1 MIRPSSLSIAKHC
14 ALSPVLSER
23 YPSTSVA
30 TERGSLVDARVMA
43 WISPAGEQAAM
54 LPDDPDAKACCEW
67 LAANLPDYRMEPQK
81 RVELRDSDTGAIVTA
96 GTADIVATNAQHGD
110 IIVIDLKK
118 REQYDA
124 GRLADPDDND
134 QLHAYALAS
143 TPEGGSYHLCL
154 LLFGGGRVEALWSQR
169 YAAEAGVVDSRDGA
183 IQYRSWDPILAR
195 IVAVNERRDP
205 NPKGNSGDHCAQ
217 CYPRIHCPHWAK
229 RTESDP
235 DPADGPALL
244 LAAKASEENAK
255 RWRELA
261 RDAVDYR
268 GPFRV
273 GAQEFRRIMV
283 PGRVTVDSD
292 ALEQAGL
299 YERFSR
305 VGRAFPQYKLT
316 RPTKE
321 EG

>member
-30 TERGSLVDARVMA
+30 TERGNAVDAQVTA
-43 WISPAGEQAAM
+43 WLQGAVNSDAPT
-54 LPDDPDAKACCEW
+54 DPDAGACIDWIRENFDGSRVV
-67 LAANLPDYRMEPQK
+67 AQG
-81 RVELRDSDTGAIVTA
+81 RVELMDLDTGALITG
-96 GTADIVATNAQHGD
+96 GTPDIVVRRGAET
-110 IIVIDLKK
+110 IVIDLKK
-118 REQYDA
+118 REQYDS

-143 TPEGGSYHLCL
+143 TPEGGSYRLCL
-154 LLFGGGRVEALWSQR
+154 LLFGGGRVEPIWSKQA
-169 YAAEAGVVDSRDGA
+169 YTAENWA
-183 IQYRSWDPILAR
+183 PILAR
-195 IVAVNERRDP
+195 IVEVNERRDP
-205 NPKGNSGDHCAQ
+205 NPKGISGDHCAQ
-217 CYPRIHCPHWAK
+217 CWPRIHCPHWAK